1 MDKLRLNRYIRPHSF
16 FFLTLWKFGV
26 MKCGHFVV
34 SAYKIFKK
42 NNTLRYDNFVLIT
55 QRSEVRI
62 LPPLQS

>member
-26 MKCGHFVV
+26 IKCGHFVV

-42 NNTLRYDNFVLIT
+42 NNTLRYDNFGLIT
-55 QRSEVRI
+55 QSRVLES
-62 LPPLQS
+62 LPRY